1 MKGWFDAFRSDG
13 GPTLYSYS
21 NRTPVTGD
29 VPLVI
34 VFVIFGTLFTAFL
47 VIFPGVRKERL
58 TTFLTVTLSLFVGAT
73 IQVAQ
78 YGSSWHT
85 SSATIVSSYS
95 AFSRHKATADIGGY
109 IGLMHINITYRLS
122 PNSEQASG
130 DAEYN
135 ERFWW
140 RSSDEMISA
149 FKQALYQG
157 APFPIVSLAEYFSLH
172 QEGFSWGSRYREAG
186 YYASIMLWTSFASWL
201 MMNLLLMVVPRY
213 GAYGMIFTGL
223 CMLLTN
229 LVYTTLLPCEP
240 LIAHIEGSILSFNLG
255 WNYWLVLSAGAACL
269 FAGLVITAIDM
280 IFPHQ
285 FSTILEVDYD
295 TPYDRHVIIEE
306 SFDTRNVRR
315 KVPKIEDS
323 FGDRIMSQLSSKLQ
337 NRHAAKDDTEGVIN
351 RGYVHELS
359 EFPQEI
365 GDEASKSNWSYPFP
379 PATRRT
385 VSN

>member
-1 MKGWFDAFRSDG
+1 M
-13 GPTLYSYS
+13 
-21 NRTPVTGD
+21 
-29 VPLVI
+29 
-34 VFVIFGTLFTAFL
+34 LFAMMAVRHFIATAIEL
-47 VIFPGVRKERL
+47 PSQRL

-85 SSATIVSSYS
+85 SSASIVSSYS
-95 AFSRHKATADIGGY
+95 AFSKQKTMADIGGY
-109 IGLMHINITYRLS
+109 IGLMHINITYKLL
-122 PNSEQASG
+122 PGNKESG
-130 DAEYN
+130 DVEYN

-140 RSSDEMISA
+140 RSSNEMTSS

-172 QEGFSWGSRYREAG
+172 QEGFSWGGSYRAAG
-186 YYASIMLWTSFASWL
+186 YYASIMLWTSFASWM

-213 GAYGMIFTGL
+213 GAYSMIFTGL

-229 LVYTTLLPCEP
+229 LIYTTLLPEP
-240 LIAHIEGSILSFNLG
+240 LIAHVEGSILSFEFG
-255 WNYWLVLSAGAACL
+255 WNYWLVLLAGTACL
-269 FAGLVITAIDM
+269 LAGFIITAIDL

-306 SFDTRNVRR
+306 SFDTRNIKR
-315 KVPKIEDS
+315 KVPNIEDS
-323 FGDRIMSQLSSKLQ
+323 FGDRIMSQLSSKFQ
-337 NRHAAKDDTEGVIN
+337 NRRSAKEDFEGVVN
-351 RGYVHELS
+351 RGYMSHELS

-365 GDEASKSNWSYPFP
+365 SDGVNKSNWSYPFP
-379 PATRRT
+379 PVARRT
-385 VSN
+385 ING